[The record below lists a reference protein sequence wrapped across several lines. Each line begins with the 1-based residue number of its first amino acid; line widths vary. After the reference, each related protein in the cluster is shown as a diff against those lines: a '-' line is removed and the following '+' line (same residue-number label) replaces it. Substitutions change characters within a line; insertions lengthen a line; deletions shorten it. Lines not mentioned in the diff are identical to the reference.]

1 MTMIKK
7 LFSLK
12 MPKGYSF
19 GIHVSVIILNL
30 FGFLMVISANM
41 GIDADSKKL
50 LFVSVKEILFIIASY
65 FLMTLVSRTFRP
77 KWFKENF
84 HKLLIGMFILLL
96 IPLAFPSVS
105 GAKAW
110 IRLGGITIQPS
121 EFAKVFIIL
130 TIALFFGDAPVKKN
144 LNWKDYVKKPLTYV
158 GLMFIIIAV
167 FQSDFGTA
175 VIFMFISF
183 FSFIIVKNPKLNN
196 FQMVLFA
203 MFLFGIGIIIFAD
216 TPQGIAFFTKMPFVE
231 PYMLKR
237 FQTSANPLFNR
248 TDGGFQ
254 VFNGLVALM
263 QGGFTGKGFGN
274 RLNKYVYIPEAQTD
288 FILSIVVEEFGILG
302 FFLIFA
308 LYSVIF
314 LKLIQFALKA
324 NKEFDK
330 IVLIGTLSYIV
341 VHFIFNVGGLTALL
355 PLTGVPL
362 LFLSAGGSSRMAI
375 MLAIGISQSI
385 IVRIRRT
392 ESRTKQ
398 V

>member
-7 LFSLK
+7 IFSLK
-12 MPKGYSF
+12 MPKGYSL
-19 GIHVSVIILNL
+19 GIHISVIALNL
-30 FGFLMVISANM
+30 FGLLMVISANM
-41 GIDADSKKL
+41 GIDASSKKL
-50 LFVSVKEILFIIASY
+50 LFVSVKEIVFIVASY
-65 FLMTLVSRTFRP
+65 FIMTAASRLFRP
-77 KWFKENF
+77 KWFKDNYHF
-84 HKLLIGMFILLL
+84 LLIGMFTLLL
-96 IPLAFPSVS
+96 IPLLFPSVN

-110 IRLGGITIQPS
+110 IRLGGFTIQPS

-130 TIALFFGDAPVKKN
+130 TIALFFGDVPVKRN
-144 LNWKDYVKKPLTYV
+144 LTWYDYVKKPLTYA
-158 GLMFIIIAV
+158 GLMFIIIAIL
-167 FQSDFGTA
+167 QSDFGTA
-175 VIFMFISF
+175 VIFLFIAF
-183 FSFIIVKNPKLNN
+183 FSFIVVKNPKLNR
-196 FQMVLFA
+196 FQFLLFGL
-203 MFLFGIGIIIFAD
+203 FLFGIGIIIFAD
-216 TPQGIAFFTKMPFVE
+216 TPRGIAFISKMPFVE

-274 RLNKYVYIPEAQTD
+274 SLNKYGYIPEAQTD

-302 FFLIFA
+302 FFLIFI
-308 LYSVIF
+308 LYSMIF
-314 LKLIQFALKA
+314 IKLIQFALKA

-392 ESRTKQ
+392 QVRSKQ
-398 V
+398 I

>member
-1 MTMIKK
+1 MIKK
-7 LFSLK
+7 IFSLK
-12 MPKGYSF
+12 MPKGYSL
-19 GIHVSVIILNL
+19 GIHISVLALNL
-30 FGFLMVISANM
+30 FGFLMVLSANM

-50 LFVSVKEILFIIASY
+50 LFVSVKEIIFIITSY
-65 FLMTLVSRTFRP
+65 FIMTAASRMFRP
-77 KWFKENF
+77 KWFKDNF
-84 HKLLIGMFILLL
+84 HFLLIGMFVLLL
-96 IPLAFPSVS
+96 LPLAFGDVN
-105 GAKAW
+105 GARAW
-110 IRLGGITIQPS
+110 IRLGGFTIQPS

-130 TIALFFGDAPVKKN
+130 TIALFFGDVPAKKN
-144 LNWKDYVKKPLTYV
+144 LTWFDYVKKPLTYV
-158 GLMFIIIAV
+158 GAMFIIIAIL
-167 FQSDFGTA
+167 QSDFGSA
-175 VIFMFISF
+175 VIFLFISF
-183 FSFIIVKNPKLNN
+183 FSFIIVKNPKLNR

-203 MFLFGIGIIIFAD
+203 LFLFGIGIIIFAD
-216 TPQGIAFFTKMPFVE
+216 TPKGIAFFTKMPFIQ

-248 TDGGFQ
+248 TDAGFQ

-263 QGGFTGKGFGN
+263 QGGFMGKGFGN
-274 RLNKYVYIPEAQTD
+274 SLNKYGYIPEAQTD

-302 FFLIFA
+302 FT
-308 LYSVIF
+308 VIF
-314 LKLIQFALKA
+314 IFYSMIFVKLIQFALKA
-324 NKEFDK
+324 SKEFDK

-392 ESRTKQ
+392 EMRNKQ